1 MEACLKCEVHE
12 EADGLWSVV
21 RDGRVLRSDFQ
32 SESSAALAAIDLAR
46 DAGRS
51 GYNATVEIYGA
62 FGEAPL
68 SWTYGDWPD
77 GP

>member
-12 EADGLWSVV
+12 EANGLWSVT
-21 RDGRVLRSDFQ
+21 RDGRMVRADFD
-32 SESSAALAAIDLAR
+32 SERSAAMAAIALAR

-51 GYNATVEIYGA
+51 GYNATVEIHGR
-62 FGEAPL
+62 EAEAL

-77 GP
+77 